1 MLPPSTLILEP
12 NVVTVNSKKLMTSAT
27 SKTYHHGDLRNNL
40 IEAAITL
47 INEKGISDLS
57 LRQLARQV
65 GVSHNAPYRHF
76 ETKEALL
83 MAVAEEGFTSL
94 SLALKK
100 AKEASAPDSREQL
113 KRLGVAYVNFALAH
127 PAHYR
132 VMFGNY
138 RHDDNCDQSSGLASV
153 AEQSFMVLV
162 SVIREGQETGVFR
175 EGETLNLARIAWS
188 LVHGQAM
195 LALDQRIK
203 VQSPEEFQ
211 ALLEYSLDILSVG
224 FRNFL

>member
-1 MLPPSTLILEP
+1 MAS
-12 NVVTVNSKKLMTSAT
+12 VT
-27 SKTYHHGDLRNNL
+27 SKAYHHGDLRQDL
-40 IEAAITL
+40 IDAAITL

-76 ETKEALL
+76 ETKQALL

-94 SLALKK
+94 RKCLEQAK
-100 AKEASAPDSREQL
+100 ATSGDDSREQL
-113 KRLGVAYVNFALAH
+113 CAIGLAYVQFALTH

-138 RHDDNCDQSSGLASV
+138 RNDSCESASLAEV

-162 SVIREGQETGVFR
+162 NIIQEGQETGVFQDSN
-175 EGETLNLARIAWS
+175 TLNLARTAWS

-195 LALDQRIK
+195 LTLDHRFK
-203 VQSPEEFQ
+203 MTTKEDFTSFLSFSVQMLIEGIQSEGV
-211 ALLEYSLDILSVG
+211 S
-224 FRNFL
+224 